1 MTKYLKICLLFFVIS
16 SFNALTAQYTKKL
29 DSLENCLRNHKAQ
42 DTSKILLLNKIVSTI
57 DLNDIEK
64 AKTYALEALA
74 LANQLKHPKFQA
86 KTMINLAMVES
97 QLGHYETSLNSYKD
111 ALKIAEELNDNAL
124 KSSCYSGI
132 GRIYVFQ
139 GNYPLALEYFHKG
152 LKISE
157 LRKNKATIANA
168 QNNIGSIYLLT
179 NDFPKALEYYEKTLK
194 YAIEINR
201 KDRIATAYG
210 NIGSVYKKMN
220 DLRSLE
226 YFRKALEISEEVGEH
241 QTTIS
246 VYIYLGDVYLYQGYL
261 DKALKSY
268 NKALKLSEE
277 TKWMR
282 PVCEIYNKRGSVFLK
297 QKQYGDALKNT
308 LKALDY
314 ANELN
319 LMDSKNDIHKQLSE
333 IYALTNDSSKAYLH
347 HKLFTQINDS
357 VYNTKNTK
365 RIAELEYNYK
375 FEKEK
380 HALELKQQKKDT
392 VQSAIMISLVII
404 IFFLTLF
411 ALYVYRSL
419 RAKRLTNRL
428 LTEQNTK
435 IEKLNGEYLTL
446 NKEYLELNEQ
456 LKISNDRINKELE
469 LNQKSM
475 TAATLKLIQNAER
488 DALTIQRL
496 QRIEMHTVNDGKQE
510 ISSLVSDYRRAA
522 YNSNWEEFEILF
534 EKVHGSFYEK
544 INSSYPILTTNERK
558 MCAFLK
564 LNMSNKDIANITF
577 QSEEALK
584 KARLRLRQKL
594 QLDRETNLT
603 SFMQAF

>member
-1 MTKYLKICLLFFVIS
+1 MNKYLKICLLFFTIS
-16 SFNALTAQYTKKL
+16 TTNALFAQYAQKL
-29 DSLENCLRNHKAQ
+29 DSLENLLRNHTAE
-42 DTSKILLLNKIVSTI
+42 DTIKLKLLNKIVSETY
-57 DLNDIEK
+57 LKDINTAQK
-64 AKTYALEALA
+64 YAVDALK
-74 LANQLKHPKFQA
+74 LGNQLKHLKL
-86 KTMINLAMVES
+86 KTRAMVNMSLVERE
-97 QLGHYETSLNSYKD
+97 LGHYEIAIDTYKD
-111 ALKIAEELNDNAL
+111 ALKNAEELKDNSL
-124 KSSCYSGI
+124 KSSCLNGI
-132 GRIYVFQ
+132 GTIYAYQ
-139 GNYPLALEYFHKG
+139 GNYALALDYF
-152 LKISE
+152 LKFLKLNENINQKES
-157 LRKNKATIANA
+157 I
-168 QNNIGSIYLLT
+168 QNGINSIGNIYLMT
-179 NDFPKALEYYEKTLK
+179 NDYPKALDYYGRALK
-194 YAIEINR
+194 MAQELNNKR
-201 KDRIATAYG
+201 RIAGSYA
-210 NIGSVYKKMN
+210 NIGTVYKKMN
-220 DLRSLE
+220 DLRSLD
-226 YFRKALEISEEVGEH
+226 YFYKALKISEELGDK
-241 QTTIS
+241 QITIS
-246 VYIYLGDVYLYQGYL
+246 TLIFLGDVYVFQGKL
-261 DKALKSY
+261 NKALESY
-268 NKALKLSEE
+268 NKALKMSEE

-282 PVCEIYNKRGSVFLK
+282 PVCEIYNKRGTVFLK

-314 ANELN
+314 ANEQN

-333 IYALTNDSSKAYLH
+333 IYALTNDSSKAYFH

-375 FEKEK
+375 LEKEK

-392 VQSAIMISLVII
+392 IQSAIMISLVII
-404 IFFLTLF
+404 IFFLSLF
-411 ALYVYRSL
+411 AVYIYRSL
-419 RAKRLTNRL
+419 RVKRQTNLL

-446 NKEYLELNEQ
+446 NKEYLVLNEQ